1 MKIDDDQKV
10 FKTSEEVC
18 SIWLVWISI
27 SHSFACSKCEW
38 TTSQWILLFRALRK
52 AGMMLWH
59 NSLREARHVFAGV
72 CVHMSLL
79 QHACL
84 IFESPSGDLRATALL
99 HASVECSVEDE
110 RQLQGRHPGTW
121 RSILLLHCP
130 SMTSDE
136 WLNGRTPYS
145 IQLLMSRTV
154 QLIFSSL
161 NTYFELNFFSFY
173 F

>member
-38 TTSQWILLFRALRK
+38 TTSKWILLFRALRK
-52 AGMMLWH
+52 AGMMSWH
-59 NSLREARHVFAGV
+59 NSLREACHVFAGV
-72 CVHMSLL
+72 CVHTSIL

-99 HASVECSVEDE
+99 HASVEWRRRRATTAGTTPRHLAQRFVAPLPFDDE
-110 RQLQGRHPGTW
+110 QRMAKRTHTLQHTALNE
-121 RSILLLHCP
+121 SHCA
-130 SMTSDE
+130 
-136 WLNGRTPYS
+136 
-145 IQLLMSRTV
+145 
-154 QLIFSSL
+154 
-161 NTYFELNFFSFY
+161 TYF
-173 F
+173 